1 MLALLVIGTA
11 GSAPLIGTAD
21 EWAPLRAGLDAW
33 SALSFGAN
41 FSVAVGDENGTRF
54 RWASP
59 GFSTSHTLMAG
70 ASLSKWPAAIMIS
83 GLVND
88 GILSY
93 EDRASKYL
101 PWWTTAWND
110 TRSAMTLGHLLSFTS
125 GFTRDGMCAHSPST
139 SSSQGCGTER
149 VRSRACMRAYH
160 SRDRLPR
167 AQGLATLLDLPPLR

>member
-1 MLALLVIGTA
+1 MCMLPLGAPPSTTRKLLLSKGECIDNKEKHQFRSHHSRRRMLALLVIGTA

-70 ASLSKWPAAIMIS
+70 ASLSKWPAAIMM
-83 GLVND
+83 NA
-88 GILSY
+88 
-93 EDRASKYL
+93 RK
-101 PWWTTAWND
+101 
-110 TRSAMTLGHLLSFTS
+110 
-125 GFTRDGMCAHSPST
+125 
-139 SSSQGCGTER
+139 
-149 VRSRACMRAYH
+149 
-160 SRDRLPR
+160 
-167 AQGLATLLDLPPLR
+167 